1 MGMEHGQKA
10 ETIAEFSERTGRK
23 WNTVWKFA
31 KRTFPTETWVKH
43 SAVTPELL
51 AALSAGK
58 SGKEKRPRSV
68 RIEKKPETIRLPEK
82 PDTPPARQALP
93 SLPKLDLSTFL
104 IVAVYGHTLLVWYE
118 ISQLFG
124 VPGLLAGVIVFAMKH
139 AGLMIC
145 RNEKYISL
153 GENALSVA
161 FVLDALALYVHYTV
175 FSDALPPHIA
185 AQMGSVAAARC
196 AGVLGGVVATG
207 AWVAMW
213 MVKLITAKKMF
224 PA

>member
-1 MGMEHGQKA
+1 MGMLNT
-10 ETIAEFSERTGRK
+10 ETLAEFAERTGQIYDTIHRK
-23 WNTVWKFA
+23 A
-31 KRTFPTETWVKH
+31 KRKIPSVKWTAS
-43 SAVTPELL
+43 SAVTPELYE
-51 AALSAGK
+51 ALSTKGSA
-58 SGKEKRPRSV
+58 KEKRPRSV
-68 RIEKKPETIRLPEK
+68 RKETSEAIRLPEK

-145 RNEKYISL
+145 RNEKYLSL

>member
-1 MGMEHGQKA
+1 MGMEHGQKT

-68 RIEKKPETIRLPEK
+68 RKETSEAIRLPEK

-93 SLPKLDLSTFL
+93 SFQAIRRTSISALLFCVV
-104 IVAVYGHTLLVWYE
+104 IGHAGLVWYD
-118 ISQLFG
+118 LATMWG
-124 VPGLLAGVIVFAMKH
+124 VPGTIGG
-139 AGLMIC
+139 GLMFAVMLAA
-145 RNEKYISL
+145 L
-153 GENALSVA
+153 GFASDPAVNRTSEAALWFVA
-161 FVLDALALYVHYTV
+161 LLD
-175 FSDALPPHIA
+175 IA
-185 AQMGSVAAARC
+185 AYFVHFEVFDRQDVNIWFTRALC
-196 AGVLGGVVATG
+196 ALICACS
-207 AWVAMW
+207 W
-213 MVKLITAKKMF
+213 MSLYFFRDSKLD
-224 PA
+224 